1 VARTKDS
8 RVGAPPP
15 LRFARLLASP
25 IGVLVTIP
33 LLVIAVGVGILLVG
47 RNATSS
53 ASTTMARRQLTEQA
67 SAVQSQVAFALDQ
80 ASPILE
86 RLRVLASPQRPVED
100 ALVRLHDLVIG
111 RPGVSY
117 ASISFTDGT
126 FRGAYLGEGGRVEVQ
141 ESTIGGATT
150 DVTRYTVVGSRL
162 MTLRKETTSYDP
174 RQRGFYKLA
183 EQTRARAWTEPYPF
197 FHSYETGVTC
207 TEPLY
212 EDGTL
217 VAVLTVDFDVGALST
232 YVARPAL
239 DEARSIVFTRDGII
253 LAYPS
258 AEKLTVPTQEKL
270 LRYTDLR
277 DPALVALFDQLN
289 RRSSHA
295 SKDGALSP
303 TDLSFLSLS
312 ATDGTYLASV
322 APIGGKRAGIAV
334 PLDWYVATVVP
345 SQTLLGP
352 TQALVRSSAL
362 ASAVA
367 LLIAVGLAIVLA
379 WNLVRMRRQVAASR
393 AEARS
398 AEKRARD
405 LGSYRLVARLG
416 AGGMGEVWRAEHRL
430 LARSAAIK
438 LIRPEALADPD
449 GVAEIRERFRREAQ
463 TLASMRSRHTTAIFD
478 YGVTD
483 EGVFYYVMELLDGLD
498 FESLVHKDGAQPAAR
513 VISLMTQACASLA
526 EAHDAGLLHRDI
538 KPPNLFISRAA
549 DEVDV
554 VKLLDFGIVMTLAEA
569 ETATN
574 APAFPPDIPPDIPVE
589 SGKLTQAGAML
600 GTPGFMAP
608 EQILGLQLDG
618 RADLY
623 ALACVAWWLVTG
635 REVFSRDAAD
645 AKILHDHIYQEPP
658 SLRDRVRGWCP
669 RELEDVLHACLAK
682 DIAARPRDAR
692 ELAKMLRAIPI
703 PAEHAWTD
711 AKAQAWWRGFQAPMP
726 AESVSPSEIQVI
738 MPVRT
743 GDRPADATSD
753 VAISPT
759 VLPTREG

>member
-1 VARTKDS
+1 MARTKDS
-8 RVGAPPP
+8 RASIRGAAPF
-15 LRFARLLASP
+15 RVARALASP
-25 IGVLVTIP
+25 LGVLVTIP

-53 ASTTMARRQLTEQA
+53 ASHSMARRQLTEQA
-67 SAVQSQVAFALDQ
+67 AAVQSQVAFALDQ
-80 ASPILE
+80 ADPIID
-86 RLRVLASPQRPVED
+86 RLRVLANSQLPLED
-100 ALVRLHDLVIG
+100 TLIRLHDLVVG

-117 ASISFTDGT
+117 ASISLPDGT

-141 ESTIGGATT
+141 ESTVGPSNT

-162 MTLRKETTSYDP
+162 MVLRKEIKSYDP
-174 RQRGFYKLA
+174 RQRGFYQLA
-183 EQTRARAWTEPYPF
+183 ERTQARSWTDPYPF
-197 FHSYETGVTC
+197 FRSYETGVTC
-207 TEPLY
+207 TEPVYVDVGRTKKL
-212 EDGTL
+212 T
-217 VAVLTVDFDVGALST
+217 AVLTVDFDVGALSS

-258 AEKLTVPTQEKL
+258 AEKLAVPTTEKL

-277 DPALVALFDQLN
+277 DPALVALFDHMN
-289 RRSSHA
+289 RAGKLGPES
-295 SKDGALSP
+295 
-303 TDLSFLSLS
+303 DLSFVSLQ
-312 ATDGTYLASV
+312 ATNGTHLASI

-345 SQTLLGP
+345 SRTLLGP
-352 TQALVRSSAL
+352 TEALVRSSAI

-367 LLIAVGLAIVLA
+367 LLIAVGLALVLA

-398 AEKRARD
+398 AEKRARE

-438 LIRPEALADPD
+438 LIRAEALADPD

-478 YGVTD
+478 YGVTED
-483 EGVFYYVMELLDGLD
+483 GVFYYVMELLDGLD
-498 FESLVHKDGAQPAAR
+498 FESLVLQEGAQPAAR
-513 VISLMTQACASLA
+513 VIKLMTQACASLA

-549 DEVDV
+549 DEVDI
-554 VKLLDFGIVMTLAEA
+554 VKLLDFGIVMTPEEA
-569 ETATN
+569 N
-574 APAFPPDIPPDIPVE
+574 APAPSTFPPDIPVE

-608 EQILGLQLDG
+608 EQILGMQLDG

-623 ALACVAWWLVTG
+623 ALACCAWWLVTG
-635 REVFSRDAAD
+635 REVFPRDGAD
-645 AKILHDHIYQEPP
+645 AKILHDHIYKDPP
-658 SLRDRVRGWCP
+658 RLRDRVHGWCP
-669 RELEDVLHACLAK
+669 PELEDVLRSCLHK
-682 DIAARPRDAR
+682 DIDQRPRDAR
-692 ELAKMLRAIPI
+692 HLASMLRAIPI
-703 PAEHAWTD
+703 PAEHAWTE
-711 AKAQAWWRGFQAPMP
+711 AKAQAWWRAFKTPEPAP
-726 AESVSPSEIQVI
+726 SVSPSEVQVI

-743 GDRPADATSD
+743 TERPPDSTSE